1 MVAINSSAYA
11 EATNNNVSVI
21 QTVPAVTQMR
31 LGFAG
36 TPVLPAAYQPD
47 DPSRLVLI

>member
-1 MVAINSSAYA
+1 
-11 EATNNNVSVI
+11 
-21 QTVPAVTQMR
+21 MR

-47 DPSRLVLI
+47 DPSRLVLIWTERAYNASMSTILNG